1 MIIIFFLINICFSL
15 IHQFDED
22 NAFALLEKQC
32 EFGPRYPGSIG
43 HEEFSEYLINYF
55 SKLNCTIEIFTDSIY
70 HPNQKDL
77 KIQIKN
83 ILVHHNPEINNR
95 LLFMAHW
102 DTRDRAE
109 KDEDINN
116 RSKPIIGANDGA
128 SGVALLMELSDYI
141 SNYPLKNIGID
152 FLFVDAED
160 MGRKNH
166 TYEWGLGTQSFT
178 KSYDGIMPKYAIC
191 IDMIADKNP
200 IFKIERFSY
209 QFAKELVQEI
219 WTFAN
224 NLGYKEFV
232 WQLGPAIYDDHFFFY
247 EGTKVPSIN
256 IIDFDYEH
264 WHTTQDIP
272 ENCSSK
278 GLGIVG
284 NVMLNFIYE
293 IDKNE

>member
-209 QFAKELVQEI
+209 QFAKEFVQEI